1 MDEGGKG
8 VLGRGWD
15 MTHVLSSREDN
26 STDSEEAAM
35 AAEPIQGCST
45 RPNGRNTPAVKE
57 WHRNRKQS
65 WWSLTTVYNIH
76 QS

>member
-8 VLGRGWD
+8 VFGKRRGI
-15 MTHVLSSREDN
+15 THVLSSREDN

-45 RPNGRNTPAVKE
+45 RPNGRNTPAVKG
-57 WHRNRKQS
+57 
-65 WWSLTTVYNIH
+65 
-76 QS
+76 